1 MSIDVF
7 YNKKEDKFYN
17 ELKEKVNNYF
27 KEKNIS
33 KKGNLKM
40 YLITFVLLGIT
51 YGSYFLILFGNL
63 PELAMLLLTCVMGV
77 GIAGIGMG
85 IMHDGSH
92 NSYSESKF
100 VNYIMG
106 SLLNL
111 AGSHKYIWDI
121 RHNALH
127 HMYTNIFKYDYDMVK
142 IFLVRHSPEAK
153 KYWFHKYQHLYAP
166 VFIYPYYTLFWLL
179 FYDIFHLR
187 LFTQFFG
194 DNEQQVKKH
203 PVPQILSIIFWR
215 LFYLFYIIVIP
226 YLVLDIEF
234 WKIMV
239 GFLALHISTSM
250 VLCPIFQVAHI
261 MQETT
266 HAIPDK
272 KGNIKATWAE
282 NQVTSS
288 CNFSL
293 DNKLMTWFCGGLNY
307 QIEHHLFPWIC
318 SIHYPDIQPIIK
330 KTIEKYKLPY
340 NTHPTLLKAY
350 GSHLACLKKLGSE

>member
-1 MSIDVF
+1 MNIDVH
-7 YNKKEDKFYN
+7 YNKKADKFYT
-17 ELKEKVNNYF
+17 ELKEKVNDYF

-33 KKGNLKM
+33 KKGNMKM
-40 YLITFVLLGIT
+40 YVITFVILAVT
-51 YGSYFLILFGNL
+51 YGCYFLILFGDL
-63 PELAMLLLTCVMGV
+63 PEIVMLLLACVMGV

-92 NSYSESKF
+92 NSYSEHKF
-100 VNYIMG
+100 VNYLMG

-121 RHNALH
+121 RHNSLH

-142 IFLVRHSPEAK
+142 IWLVRHSPEAPK
-153 KYWFHKYQHLYAP
+153 HWIHKYQHIYAP
-166 VFIYPYYTLFWLL
+166 FMIYPYYTLFWLL
-179 FYDIFHLR
+179 FYDMFHLR
-187 LFTQFFG
+187 VFSDFAEG
-194 DNEQQVKKH
+194 EERKH
-203 PVPQILSIIFWR
+203 PARKIAGIIFWR

-226 YLVLDIEF
+226 YMMLDLPF
-234 WKIMV
+234 WKIMA
-239 GFLALHISTSM
+239 GFLALHVSTSL

-261 MQETT
+261 MESTT

-272 KGNIKATWAE
+272 KGNLKATWAE

-288 CNFSL
+288 SNFSL

-307 QIEHHLFPWIC
+307 QIEHHLFPWVC
-318 SIHYPDIQPIIK
+318 SIHYPDIHPIIK

-340 NTHPTLLKAY
+340 NVQPTIMKAY
-350 GSHLACLKKLGSE
+350 ASHLRELKKLGNE

>member
-7 YNKKEDKFYN
+7 YNKKEDKFYA

-33 KKGNLKM
+33 KKGNIKM
-40 YLITFVLLGIT
+40 YLITAVLLVIT

-63 PELAMLLLTCVMGV
+63 PEIVMLLLACVMGV

-92 NSYSESKF
+92 NSYSENKF

-106 SLLNL
+106 SLLNF
-111 AGSHKYIWDI
+111 AGSHKYIWDL
-121 RHNALH
+121 RHNSLH
-127 HMYTNIFKYDYDMVK
+127 HMYTNVYKYDYDMVK
-142 IFLVRHSPEAK
+142 IWLVRHSPEAPK
-153 KYWFHKYQHLYAP
+153 RWFHKYQHIYASIM
-166 VFIYPYYTLFWLL
+166 IYPYYTLFWLL
-179 FYDIFHLR
+179 FYDMFHLR
-187 LFTQFFG
+187 VFSEFAEG
-194 DNEQQVKKH
+194 DQRKH
-203 PVPQILSIIFWR
+203 PFMKIVGIIFWR
-215 LFYLFYIIVIP
+215 IFYLFYIIVIP
-226 YLVLDIEF
+226 YLLLDLPF
-234 WKIMV
+234 WKIMT
-239 GFLALHISTSM
+239 GFLALHVSTSA

-261 MQETT
+261 MENTT

-272 KGNIKATWAE
+272 KGNLKATWAE

-288 CNFSL
+288 SNFSL
-293 DNKLMTWFCGGLNY
+293 NNKLLTWFCGGLNY

-318 SIHYPDIQPIIK
+318 SIHYPDIHPIIK

-340 NTHPTLLKAY
+340 NNQPTLLKAY
-350 GSHLACLKKLGSE
+350 ASHLRFLKKIGNE